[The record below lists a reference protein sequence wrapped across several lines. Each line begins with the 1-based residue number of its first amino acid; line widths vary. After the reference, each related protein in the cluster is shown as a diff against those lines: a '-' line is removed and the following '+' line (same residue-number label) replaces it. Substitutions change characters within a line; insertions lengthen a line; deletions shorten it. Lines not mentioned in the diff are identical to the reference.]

1 MSEKVS
7 VFLCFALV
15 CVFASPGLGQVAL
28 DIGEASAP
36 PGKMVRVPVTIVA
49 PAETTALNMR
59 LCYDPSVLMPLSVW
73 KGPLLTGAH
82 VVPYRVP
89 PEIPGRFNVV
99 VYPLLAGIPF
109 TANSGTVVEL
119 LFEIAP
125 TVAPGTATEITFAPL
140 VFSDI
145 PSSDL
150 SGLSGNSLAHQ
161 RTDGRVTV
169 TDPVNR
175 AMHWQLYP

>member
-1 MSEKVS
+1 MHRKRTVP
-7 VFLCFALV
+7 VWFVMVIAV
-15 CVFASPGLGQVAL
+15 ASTGYGQVAI
-28 DIGEASAP
+28 DVGEASAP
-36 PGKMVRVPVTIVA
+36 PGKMVRVPVTLAA
-49 PAETTALNMR
+49 PTQTTALNLR
-59 LCYDPSVLMPLSVW
+59 LRYDPSVLTPLSVG

-99 VYPLLAGIPF
+99 VYPLLGGIPF
-109 TANSGTVVEL
+109 TGNSGTVVEL
-119 LFEIAP
+119 LFEIGP
-125 TVAPGTATEITFAPL
+125 TVVPGTSTEITFAPL
-140 VFSDI
+140 VFSDL

-150 SGLSGNSLAHQ
+150 SDLSGNSLAHQ

-175 AMHWQLYP
+175 AGHWPLYP